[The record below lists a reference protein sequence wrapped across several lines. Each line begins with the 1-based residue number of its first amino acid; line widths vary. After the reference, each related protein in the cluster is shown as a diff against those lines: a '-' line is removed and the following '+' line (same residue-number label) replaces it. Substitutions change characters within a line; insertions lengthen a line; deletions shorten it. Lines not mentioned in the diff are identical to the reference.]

1 MQSSNAQTRE
11 SSVQQ
16 KETHPGKKWACP
28 KVKGECFSIG
38 WTDTSSGKDAYR
50 SNKSPHTIMKDKTII
65 CFGHVLKNLSYKI
78 QPVLWLI
85 LETTLTVEE
94 MFRETRRGVR

>member
-1 MQSSNAQTRE
+1 MDGQILHLEKMLTEVTN
-11 SSVQQ
+11 
-16 KETHPGKKWACP
+16 P
-28 KVKGECFSIG
+28 
-38 WTDTSSGKDAYR
+38 
-50 SNKSPHTIMKDKTII
+50 PHTIMKDKTII

>member
-1 MQSSNAQTRE
+1 
-11 SSVQQ
+11 
-16 KETHPGKKWACP
+16 
-28 KVKGECFSIG
+28 
-38 WTDTSSGKDAYR
+38 
-50 SNKSPHTIMKDKTII
+50 MKDKTII